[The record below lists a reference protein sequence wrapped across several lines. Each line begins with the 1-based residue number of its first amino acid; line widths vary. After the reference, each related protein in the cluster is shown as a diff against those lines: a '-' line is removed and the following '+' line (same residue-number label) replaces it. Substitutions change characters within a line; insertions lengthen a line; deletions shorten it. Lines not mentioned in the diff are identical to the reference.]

1 MSSNGLAIWTGD
13 DPMTSLSLSAKL
25 AEQGVTLPEFVMPE
39 TADGLTEYA
48 ASVDA
53 AVRAKGWEYRPD
65 IALDLFSFRKFVM
78 FKDLDPESDPESW
91 DENFSPETH
100 PLIAELFHPGTTSAA
115 EAGDAFPE
123 NEIDVRLP
131 SEKSYNITEN
141 PRRLP
146 T

>member
-1 MSSNGLAIWTGD
+1 
-13 DPMTSLSLSAKL
+13 MTSLSLSAKL

-78 FKDLDPESDPESW
+78 FKDLEPESW

-100 PLIAELFHPGTTSAA
+100 PLIAELFHHGPTYAADAGT
-115 EAGDAFPE
+115 AFPE
-123 NEIDVRLP
+123 
-131 SEKSYNITEN
+131 T
-141 PRRLP
+141 
-146 T
+146 